1 MMSRKKTALS
11 IRSYQN
17 NAINKDSTEGHTTI
31 KYLLSEEIKKIP
43 GWSPNKYPGKNL
55 NKNVYAYVKR
65 RHKYIVNTNFLE
77 KGEEITAKKTIR
89 EYLYQYLKTSDS
101 NFKPTTDKA
110 EMTADELSEELGA
123 LLAIADSEVDN
134 SILSNFT
141 KARNDPNI
149 IVPIVGNRKVSPV
162 CDDNTFIKM
171 AKVGR
176 DLRKEFGKKVPLS
189 VTYPGIVDGKEYIIA
204 SVNLTE
210 GTPVHNIPAEYKGF
224 PLLVDYGAFK
234 PSCDN
239 RQFQKT
245 LKPGISIGDAEID
258 NACTLC
264 ALFRVKNQD
273 KDEYLL
279 TVKHGV
285 GDVDDS
291 VIQPGKGT
299 LDDHCARVKYSDLNI
314 DDSEML
320 VDYAFCMVD
329 EYCDSISN
337 KACGTEVVIN
347 SVESILDHESE
358 DQFIYVY
365 KVGRES
371 GHTKGRMIPVLEPVV
386 ITELF
391 EKAKR
396 ANGLLVYGID
406 GKFGDHGD
414 SGAQSTM
421 KLVPCGEFTRLPMK
435 NTVTYLLSS
444 LLALS

>member
-1 MMSRKKTALS
+1 MSRKKTALS
-11 IRSYQN
+11 ILSYQN
-17 NAINKDSTEGHTTI
+17 NAINKNSTEGHTTI

-43 GWSPNKYPGKNL
+43 GWSPNKYPGKIL

-77 KGEEITAKKTIR
+77 KGKEITAKKTIR
-89 EYLYQYLKTSDS
+89 EYLYQYLKTRDS

-134 SILSNFT
+134 SILS

-149 IVPIVGNRKVSPV
+149 IAPIVGNRKVSPV

-204 SVNLTE
+204 S
-210 GTPVHNIPAEYKGF
+210 
-224 PLLVDYGAFK
+224 
-234 PSCDN
+234 
-239 RQFQKT
+239 KT

-320 VDYAFCMVD
+320 VDYAFCMID
-329 EYCDSISN
+329 EYCDSTSN

-347 SVESILDHESE
+347 SVESILDHKSE

-406 GKFGDHGD
+406 GKFGDRGD
-414 SGAQSTM
+414 SGAQ
-421 KLVPCGEFTRLPMK
+421 
-435 NTVTYLLSS
+435 NNWNSS
-444 LLALS
+444 LLNNDVRGFIHNNQRYSHYNLHLLEDYR

>member
-1 MMSRKKTALS
+1 MSRKKTALS

-55 NKNVYAYVKR
+55 NKN
-65 RHKYIVNTNFLE
+65 
-77 KGEEITAKKTIR
+77 
-89 EYLYQYLKTSDS
+89 TSDS